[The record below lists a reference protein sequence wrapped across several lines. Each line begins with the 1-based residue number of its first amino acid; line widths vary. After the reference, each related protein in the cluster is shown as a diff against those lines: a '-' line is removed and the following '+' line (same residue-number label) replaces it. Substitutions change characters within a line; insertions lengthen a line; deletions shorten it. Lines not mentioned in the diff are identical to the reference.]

1 MSVSLLQKYKPPDM
15 FCQVHKRVWRLD
27 SVSISGYLIN
37 SVHHDYVFKAFCVYI
52 SALFCGKQTWVM
64 KTEGK
69 ESHIYRL
76 HSVCMHAY
84 LFSRVQFFATSWTVA
99 HQAPLSMGFFS
110 GKNSGMGFHFLLQG
124 IFPTQGS
131 NLPLL
136 CLLHC
141 RQIFHPLSHWKSP
154 FYVSALNFF

>member
-1 MSVSLLQKYKPPDM
+1 
-15 FCQVHKRVWRLD
+15 
-27 SVSISGYLIN
+27 
-37 SVHHDYVFKAFCVYI
+37 
-52 SALFCGKQTWVM
+52 M

-154 FYVSALNFF
+154 FYVSALNFFSFFFFSCQSPYQDWYDSSVLETETLSILLLSHR